1 MLLAF
6 LKLKRRIIQTAQS
19 RYCYHAF
26 NNHRC
31 EMLVWQMYFSILPI
45 GLGIM
50 TLVASLIGL
59 FAYLMSDD
67 NATRLPAFNWFK
79 RLIIV
84 AFLLLSVGLFMTFG
98 SFWG

>member
-1 MLLAF
+1 M
-6 LKLKRRIIQTAQS
+6 
-19 RYCYHAF
+19 
-26 NNHRC
+26 
-31 EMLVWQMYFSILPI
+31 WQVYLFILPI

-67 NATRLPAFNWFK
+67 NATRLLAFNWFK

-84 AFLLLSVGLFMTFG
+84 AFLLISIGLFMTFG
-98 SFWG
+98 HFWG

>member
-1 MLLAF
+1 ML
-6 LKLKRRIIQTAQS
+6 TVQS
-19 RYCYHAF
+19 RYCYDAGIQ
-26 NNHRC
+26 NRC
-31 EMLVWQMYFSILPI
+31 EITVWQVYFFILPI

-50 TLVASLIGL
+50 TLAASLLFL

-98 SFWG
+98 RFWG

>member
-1 MLLAF
+1 M
-6 LKLKRRIIQTAQS
+6 
-19 RYCYHAF
+19 
-26 NNHRC
+26 
-31 EMLVWQMYFSILPI
+31 WQVYFYILPI

-50 TLVASLIGL
+50 TLAGSLLCL
-59 FAYLMSDD
+59 FSYLMSDD

-98 SFWG
+98 HFWG

>member
-1 MLLAF
+1 M
-6 LKLKRRIIQTAQS
+6 IG
-19 RYCYHAF
+19 
-26 NNHRC
+26 
-31 EMLVWQMYFSILPI
+31 WQVYLYILPV

-50 TLVASLIGL
+50 TLAASLLCL

-84 AFLLLSVGLFMTFG
+84 AFVLLSIGIFMTVKY
-98 SFWG
+98 FWVR

>member
-1 MLLAF
+1 M
-6 LKLKRRIIQTAQS
+6 
-19 RYCYHAF
+19 
-26 NNHRC
+26 
-31 EMLVWQMYFSILPI
+31 WQVYFYILPI

-50 TLVASLIGL
+50 TLAGSLLCL

-67 NATRLPAFNWFK
+67 NATRLPAFNRFK

-98 SFWG
+98 YFWG

>member
-1 MLLAF
+1 
-6 LKLKRRIIQTAQS
+6 
-19 RYCYHAF
+19 
-26 NNHRC
+26 
-31 EMLVWQMYFSILPI
+31 MYLFILPI

-67 NATRLPAFNWFK
+67 NATRLLAFNWFK

-84 AFLLLSVGLFMTFG
+84 AFLLISIGLFMTFG
-98 SFWG
+98 HFWG

>member
-1 MLLAF
+1 
-6 LKLKRRIIQTAQS
+6 
-19 RYCYHAF
+19 
-26 NNHRC
+26 
-31 EMLVWQMYFSILPI
+31 
-45 GLGIM
+45 M
-50 TLVASLIGL
+50 TLVASLLCL

-98 SFWG
+98 HFWG

>member
-1 MLLAF
+1 M
-6 LKLKRRIIQTAQS
+6 
-19 RYCYHAF
+19 
-26 NNHRC
+26 
-31 EMLVWQMYFSILPI
+31 WQVYFYILPI

-50 TLVASLIGL
+50 TLAGSLLCL

-84 AFLLLSVGLFMTFG
+84 AFLLLSVGLFMTFWAFLG
-98 SFWG
+98 LAEV